1 MCLGELTLNFCTL
14 CFTHYAPDGTLC
26 SVCTSEKMN
35 VTPTVP
41 AKSEQKKEGHPGWG
55 SPLLS
60 SAGFV
65 FMKAAA

>member
-1 MCLGELTLNFCTL
+1 
-14 CFTHYAPDGTLC
+14 
-26 SVCTSEKMN
+26 MN

-55 SPLLS
+55 SPLRS